1 LPDDLPSVPAFDLDL
16 LPTSLRPWIE
26 DIAERMQITP
36 DIPAIGAVTALSAAI
51 GRRVQIMPKV
61 RDEGW
66 IVIPNLWGMVVAP
79 PGYMKSPAL
88 SAVMAPLHKLERDAN
103 REHESA
109 LALYEMN
116 KERVAL
122 ANSAAKSVALVKLKK
137 DPTADMGQL
146 LSDPDL
152 PIAKR
157 YVVNNFSLE
166 ALGEVLKGN
175 PDGVLAFND
184 ELYGLLKMADK
195 PGNEELHAFLLQ
207 AWNGDGSFTF
217 DRIGRGVRYID
228 YVCVAVLGGIQPG
241 RLIDYVTDA
250 THGGAG
256 DSGFVQRFQLL
267 TWPDLPETWTLIDR
281 APNKAAQEAAHS
293 VFERAAGVG
302 FFCLDDNGDELVADG
317 PDVRHFAADAQLAFF
332 EWMERNERLVR
343 GDTLPDVM
351 RSHLSKYKS
360 LVPSLALIFAVADN
374 VRGDVPLRYVEQAIG
389 WAEYL
394 RPHAERAFASAT
406 RPDTRHARALLA
418 KIRSGDVIDDF
429 KPADVY
435 WKGWSQL
442 DRMGVEKA
450 SELLA
455 DLGYLLKIEKRPEG
469 KQGGRP
475 SITYR
480 INPKAKG

>member
-1 LPDDLPSVPAFDLDL
+1 
-16 LPTSLRPWIE
+16 
-26 DIAERMQITP
+26 MQITP
-36 DIPAIGAVTALSAAI
+36 DIPAIGAVTALSAVI

-88 SAVMAPLHKLERDAN
+88 SAVMGPLHKLERDAN

-146 LSDPDL
+146 LSDPEL
-152 PIAKR
+152 PIATR

-302 FFCLDDNGDELVADG
+302 FFSLDDNGDELVSDG
-317 PDVRHFAADAQLAFF
+317 PDVRHFDVAAQAAFF

-374 VRGDVPLRYVEQAIG
+374 VRGDVPLRYVQQAIG

-394 RPHAERAFASAT
+394 RPHAARAFASAT

-450 SELLA
+450 TELLA
-455 DLGYLLKIEKRPEG
+455 DLGYLLKRERRAEG

-475 SITYR
+475 STSYR
-480 INPKAKG
+480 INPKAKV